1 MTGTLAELTTA
12 SMRPGPP
19 RGTMM
24 STMPRRDPSAGT
36 ASRSVK
42 GSSVTASAGRPAARR
57 PVAND
62 FDSAMFVWIASLP
75 PRSTQPL
82 PDFRQ
87 RAAASTVT
95 FGRDSKMMA
104 TRPMGTR
111 RRIIRRPLGRVQS
124 SVTSPTG
131 SGSFATASQATA
143 ISSRRA
149 WSRRRRSVIASVT
162 PLALAVAR
170 SLAFASRMA
179 ASSARRAWAA
189 ARKAASRTAV
199 GARARAREAFLAV
212 RAISVTRWRRSLI
225 SSSARSGCRASC
237 PRRVRAGRLRGDRWR

>member
-1 MTGTLAELTTA
+1 M
-12 SMRPGPP
+12 
-19 RGTMM
+19 
-24 STMPRRDPSAGT
+24 
-36 ASRSVK
+36 
-42 GSSVTASAGRPAARR
+42 
-57 PVAND
+57 
-62 FDSAMFVWIASLP
+62 ASLP

-149 WSRRRRSVIASVT
+149 WSRRRRSVIASVR

-170 SLAFASRMA
+170 SLALASRIA

-225 SSSARSGCRASC
+225 SSSARSACRASC

>member
-19 RGTMM
+19 RGMMM

-149 WSRRRRSVIASVT
+149 WSRRRRSVIASVR
-162 PLALAVAR
+162 PLAWAVAR

-179 ASSARRAWAA
+179 TSSARSAWAA

-225 SSSARSGCRASC
+225 SSSARSACRASC